1 MRRFLSVLIAVF
13 ALTLVVSAA
22 TLAHGNEKHYRA
34 DLASLNSSGVSG
46 TAELTLSGDQ
56 LTVTITATGLEPN
69 SPHPQHIHGA
79 VDNKGNATCPP
90 PAADVNGDGVVDV
103 NEGVPFYGP
112 VLLSLQPFNQ
122 VAADGTLNFQQTF
135 TVDARALGP
144 LQNRAIVLHGLTL
157 ESGYVASTPVACGQI
172 RSANGQGQ

>member
-1 MRRFLSVLIAVF
+1 MPDHERPFSLEVGETMRRFLSVLIAVF
-13 ALTLVVSAA
+13 ALTLAVSAA

-69 SPHPQHIHGA
+69 APHPQHIHGA

-90 PAADVNGDGVVDV
+90 PAADVNGDGVVV
-103 NEGVPFYGP
+103 VQRVGEE
-112 VLLSLQPFNQ
+112 L
-122 VAADGTLNFQQTF
+122 
-135 TVDARALGP
+135 ALFFP
-144 LQNRAIVLHGLTL
+144 KLK
-157 ESGYVASTPVACGQI
+157 
-172 RSANGQGQ
+172 